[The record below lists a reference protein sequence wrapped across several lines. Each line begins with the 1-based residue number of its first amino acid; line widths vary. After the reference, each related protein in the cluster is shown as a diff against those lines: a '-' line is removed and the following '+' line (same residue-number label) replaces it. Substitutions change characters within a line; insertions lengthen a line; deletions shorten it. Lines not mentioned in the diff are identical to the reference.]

1 MTTMRTEGTE
11 TATGPLARPYLE
23 VTLAALALVTIV
35 AFESMAV
42 STAMPA
48 VARELDAVRSYG
60 FAFSVMLTAQLLG
73 IVLAGVWTDRSGSAA
88 RTLRR
93 PGPAGG
99 RRGHLRVLDPPRRLP
114 RRPGAHGA
122 RRRAARRH
130 ALRRRGTRVPRADA
144 AQAVHVHLGG
154 LGRAVARRSA
164 AVRLAHREPLLA
176 VGLLGRRRA
185 RPRHRRGPWPRPGPG
200 RHHPAAGG
208 GLGPGPPHARAH
220 RVGGPGH
227 RRGRRCAAVRH
238 ARAGLHMV
246 PEDGG
251 GRGRAHRGRRRR
263 AGAAAEGHLG
273 DGTRACRASSC
284 PGRCSA
290 PPSTRAS
297 PTCRSSSWVSAGP
310 ACRSPA

>member
-11 TATGPLARPYLE
+11 TATGPLSRPYVE

-42 STAMPA
+42 STAMPT

-73 IVLAGVWTDRSGSAA
+73 IVLAGVWTDRSGPLPGLFVGQALLAAGAATCGSSTRLDVFLVGRALTGLGGGLLVVMLYVVAGRVYPEQMRPKLFTYISAA
-88 RTLRR
+88 WVVPSLA
-93 PGPAGG
+93 GPPLSAWLTENLSW
-99 RRGHLRVLDPPRRLP
+99 RWVFW
-114 RRPGAHGA
+114 
-122 RRRAARRH
+122 
-130 ALRRRGTRVPRADA
+130 RRRGP
-144 AQAVHVHLGG
+144 G
-154 LGRAVARRSA
+154 
-164 AVRLAHREPLLA
+164 
-176 VGLLGRRRA
+176 
-185 RPRHRRGPWPRPGPG
+185 PRHRGRPRPRPGPG

-220 RVGGPGH
+220 RLGGPGH

-238 ARAGLHMV
+238 ARAGLRMV
-246 PEDGG
+246 PEDGR
-251 GRGRAHRGRRRR
+251 GRGRPHRGRRRR
-263 AGAAAEGHLG
+263 AGAGAEGHVG
-273 DGTRACRASSC
+273 DGTRRCRASSC

-310 ACRSPA
+310 ACRSPD